1 MNDSSISAE
10 VQELLAA
17 VRDALD
23 CTGLDRDA
31 MVRRMV
37 TVQTYVGTVLAGASV
52 DAKFPDLPP
61 RWRERMTEAAELL
74 RELDAAK
81 AATS

>member
-1 MNDSSISAE
+1 VADSRIPAE

-17 VRDALD
+17 IRDALD
-23 CTGLDRDA
+23 CSGLDHA
-31 MVRRMV
+31 GMVRRTV
-37 TVQTYVGTVLAGASV
+37 TVQTYLGTVLSGARV

>member
-1 MNDSSISAE
+1 

-17 VRDALD
+17 VRYALD
-23 CTGLDRDA
+23 CTGLDRDG
-31 MVRRMV
+31 MVRRTV
-37 TVQTYVGTVLAGASV
+37 TVQTYLGTVLAGART

-61 RWRERMTEAAELL
+61 RWHERMTEAAELL